1 MKKKTAF
8 DLRPYSGPAGR
19 RGYRLFVPTGIG
31 AGDDVPLIV
40 MLHGC
45 TQDAADFAAGT
56 RLNDFARANRFI
68 VAYPEQPADF
78 HAQKCWNWYDPAN
91 HRRDAGEPSL
101 IAGIAREVVAA
112 YPIDPSRVYI
122 AGISAGAAMAA
133 LTAAAYPDHFAAIA
147 LHSGV
152 AHGAAST
159 LASAL
164 YVLQNG
170 GPDPA
175 TRGRAA
181 FDAMGDHA
189 RPMPVLVLH
198 GENDAVVRPVNGT
211 QAVEQWLETN
221 RLAGAHIGE
230 PTVETIDGATV
241 ARYHD
246 RAGNVLVEHWLIA
259 TLGHA
264 WSGGSA
270 AGTYTSPE
278 HVDAGPVVVRFL
290 LHHAL
295 ERAAAP

>member
-1 MKKKTAF
+1 MRKKTSF
-8 DLRPYSGPAGR
+8 DLRPYSGSAGR
-19 RGYRLFVPTGIG
+19 RAYRLCVPPGIG

-56 RLNDFARANRFI
+56 RMNDFARANRFI

-91 HRRDAGEPSL
+91 HHRDAGEPSL
-101 IAGIAREVVAA
+101 IAGIAREVIAA
-112 YPIDPSRVYI
+112 WPVDPSRVYL

-133 LTAAAYPDHFAAIA
+133 LTGAAYPDVFAAIA

-152 AHGAAST
+152 EHGAAST

-175 TRGRAA
+175 ARGSAA
-181 FDAMGDHA
+181 FDAMGEHA

-198 GENDAVVRPVNGT
+198 GESDAVVRPVNGA
-211 QAVEQWLETN
+211 QAVEQWIETN
-221 RLAGAHIGE
+221 RLAGADVGE
-230 PTVETIDGATV
+230 PILETIDGATV
-241 ARYHD
+241 ASYRD
-246 RAGNVLVEHWLIA
+246 AAGNVLVEHWRIA

-270 AGTYTSPE
+270 AGTYTSPD
-278 HVDAGPVVVRFL
+278 HVDAGPVVIRFL

-295 ERAAAP
+295 EGATAQ